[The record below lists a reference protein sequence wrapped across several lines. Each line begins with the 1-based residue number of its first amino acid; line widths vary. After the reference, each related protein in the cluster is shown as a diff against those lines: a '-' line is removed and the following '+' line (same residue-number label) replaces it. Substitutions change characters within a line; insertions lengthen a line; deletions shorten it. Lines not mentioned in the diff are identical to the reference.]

1 MFSWYAYL
9 IAFAGVSL
17 EGELS
22 LITATIAAQKGLL
35 DLWIMVPLAFTGTLL
50 VDWGVFFSSR
60 FLGKQLFKWIP
71 SLRRAASRPHVRL
84 EQSPQLISFLY
95 RFMYGFRVIT
105 LIMLGTSRIS
115 SVRFMSGSLMAIT
128 VWVSVYTALGYYLG
142 KVVQRYFIFLDN
154 YIWYFVIIILFLL
167 LIVFLIKWISKRML
181 D

>member
-9 IAFAGVSL
+9 IVFAGVSL

-35 DLWIMVPLAFTGTLL
+35 ELRMLIPLAFTGTLI
-50 VDWGVFFSSR
+50 VDWGVFYSSR

-71 SLRRAASRPHVRL
+71 SLQRAASRPHVRL

-105 LIMLGTSRIS
+105 LIMLGTSKIS
-115 SVRFMSGSLMAIT
+115 SAKFMSYSLLSIL
-128 VWVSVYTALGYYLG
+128 VWVSVYISLGFFLG
-142 KVVQRYFIFLDN
+142 KVVQRYFIFLDH
-154 YIWYFVIIILFLL
+154 YIIYFVIIIICLI
-167 LIVFLIKWISKRML
+167 LIVFLIKSISRRFL